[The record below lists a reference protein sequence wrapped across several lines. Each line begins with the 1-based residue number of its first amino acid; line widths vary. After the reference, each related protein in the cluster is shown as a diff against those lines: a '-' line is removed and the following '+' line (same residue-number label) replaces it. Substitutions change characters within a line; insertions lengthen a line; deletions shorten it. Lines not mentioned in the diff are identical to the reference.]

1 MYFSLG
7 ATGAARRHGRV
18 GEGVRR
24 HRPREGR
31 GRGHRQGEEDSF
43 FRGPRHPC
51 EALDSWQKCCC
62 WIVDSPKSQRNNFN
76 RLLITDYNY
85 ERLAFHVLFNA
96 YVSSLLQIT
105 INRPNRRN
113 DFRPLTV
120 KELMLPFNDARDDS
134 SIGVII
140 LTGREGTT
148 TTDARDDSSKK
159 KKSIS
164 ASMED
169 NGAGFARCRCRR

>member
-1 MYFSLG
+1 VLL
-7 ATGAARRHGRV
+7 
-18 GEGVRR
+18 
-24 HRPREGR
+24 
-31 GRGHRQGEEDSF
+31 
-43 FRGPRHPC
+43 
-51 EALDSWQKCCC
+51 LDCGF
-62 WIVDSPKSQRNNFN
+62 SQRQNFN

-113 DFRPLTV
+113 NFRPLTV
-120 KELMLPFNDARDDS
+120 KELMRAFNDARDDS

-140 LTGREGTT
+140 LIGREGTT
-148 TTDARDDSSKK
+148 TTDSRDDSSKK